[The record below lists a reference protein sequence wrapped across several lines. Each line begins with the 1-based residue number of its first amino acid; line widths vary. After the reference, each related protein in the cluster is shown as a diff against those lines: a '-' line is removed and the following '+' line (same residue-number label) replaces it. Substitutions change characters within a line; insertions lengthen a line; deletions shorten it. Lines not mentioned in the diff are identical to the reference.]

1 MVLLK
6 FHQRFKGHFLNE
18 LRVSFKNKKEFRSEK
33 QVRLR
38 NKLDKFLKLFPI
50 RNQKNYDGIFLSMI
64 SKIKTARHTS
74 ELL

>member
-6 FHQRFKGHFLNE
+6 FHQRFKGHFL
-18 LRVSFKNKKEFRSEK
+18 RISFKNKKEFRSEK

-38 NKLDKFLKLFPI
+38 NKLDKFLKLFSI
-50 RNQKNYDGIFLSMI
+50 RNQKSYDGIFLGMI